1 MRKLDLYWKSNRDW
15 WEYDKDF
22 YPVLT
27 ENAPKEVWESYLR
40 YLEQTDRREY
50 KKVLKKYQKIFEN
63 TEQT

>member
-27 ENAPKEVWESYLR
+27 ENAPKEAWESYLR

-50 KKVLKKYQKIFEN
+50 KKVLKKYQKNFEN

>member
-27 ENAPKEVWESYLR
+27 ENAPLDAWESYLR

-50 KKVLKKYQKIFEN
+50 KKVLKKYQKIFKN